1 MIKEIEFT
9 RSGDIWADVDETTWN
24 TIRFNG
30 FELIE
35 IELNHKNLYK
45 LLPEL
50 DYYLS
55 SIEQGNDPFEE
66 IYAVKSMEQDF
77 ESIHRVVLR
86 YLDRHTKPFETLR
99 QVYLY
104 VYNIEL
110 KYNGSYKHDGIN
122 NQRVV
127 EMGDDNWWDYY
138 TLVLNTTTQKPG
150 TF

>member
-35 IELNHKNLYK
+35 IELNNKNRYM

-50 DYYLS
+50 EGYLS
-55 SIEQGNDPFEE
+55 YIKQDNEPYEE
-66 IYAVKSMEQDF
+66 IYAVKSMAQDF

-86 YLDRHTKPFETLR
+86 YLDTHTKPFETQR

-104 VYNIEL
+104 VNNIKL

-127 EMGDDNWWDYY
+127 EIGDDNWWDYY
-138 TLVLNTTTQKPG
+138 TLVLNTTTQKQG
-150 TF
+150 YF